1 MYISKNETLGNMEA
15 TNKITM
21 GEKSFRQKE
30 IQICKASNDIQGV
43 QSLIASLQA
52 KFTNPMLDSLTEQT
66 DLAFILTQLNQ
77 IKDVLLEDPKLYLQ
91 SYTIISYLAVQ
102 TNEKSL
108 IQTIITQIEALPEPL
123 FSLKIRCLASLFN
136 ALPPTDRTQ
145 ADLFLRILKIAE
157 TQRKISIIQ
166 PTLES
171 LDQHIVLW
179 GLQTDLPAKRNLYKR
194 VLEALLEAKREKLA
208 CEVFIKYL
216 NALEGPDQ
224 DPEFLQKTLI
234 RFISTEDP
242 HFELFEGVLDL
253 DLKGLDPRLRSLLL
267 LYVKGDLKGYFLWLE
282 KEKEY
287 LEKELGLD
295 SKDLERKIRIKCL
308 ASCEEAL
315 LDR

>member
-1 MYISKNETLGNMEA
+1 MEA

-224 DPEFLQKTLI
+224 DPEFLQKTQ
-234 RFISTEDP
+234 
-242 HFELFEGVLDL
+242 
-253 DLKGLDPRLRSLLL
+253 
-267 LYVKGDLKGYFLWLE
+267 
-282 KEKEY
+282 
-287 LEKELGLD
+287 
-295 SKDLERKIRIKCL
+295 
-308 ASCEEAL
+308 
-315 LDR
+315 